1 MHPKQSVEALQSA
14 RRLWSDDTTIGTLAA
29 VGLVVLFVAWPVYRV
44 YKASPA
50 GGAR

>member
-1 MHPKQSVEALQSA
+1 MHPRQSVEALQSA

-29 VGLVVLFVAWPVYRV
+29 VVLVAVFVLWPVYRF

-50 GGAR
+50 GGER